1 MKIFAFCYDKTM
13 VWAKHRHAQWY
24 LTGMSFAESVFFPIP
39 PDVMLAPMALSR
51 PDRAWLYAALT
62 TMGSVF
68 GGILGFILGW
78 YAFDGFIQPLVEQWG
93 YQAKL
98 DRAISWFQDHGVWV
112 VFLAGFTP
120 IPYKV
125 FTISAGALHM
135 AFIPFVI
142 ASTIGRGAR
151 FFLVAGLMYW
161 GGERFEKT
169 LRLHIDT
176 VGWSVVILA
185 ILAYFILS
193 H

>member
-1 MKIFAFCYDKTM
+1 MKIFEWCYDTTM
-13 VWAKHRHAQWY
+13 HWAKHRHAQWY
-24 LTGMSFAESVFFPIP
+24 LGGMSFAESVFFPIP
-39 PDVMLAPMALSR
+39 PDVMLAPMALSK
-51 PDRAWLYAALT
+51 PQKAWYYAFIT
-62 TMGSVF
+62 TAGSVL

-78 YAFDGFIQPLVEQWG
+78 FAFEGLIQPLVEQWG

-98 DRAISWFQDHGVWV
+98 DHAMQWFSEYGVWV

-151 FFLVAGLMYW
+151 FFLVAALMYW
-161 GGERFEKT
+161 GGAPFEQK
-169 LRLHIDT
+169 LRQHVDT
-176 VGWSVVILA
+176 IGWTVIVLA
-185 ILAYFILS
+185 VIAYFIFR
-193 H
+193 